1 MFRVKNRKSLIAK
14 LLFIALTFA
23 VSIGAG
29 SSTPFTPNTG
39 PSLLILGDSITWG
52 ADYFAKA
59 QKLVAGDG
67 QWVNVVL
74 DGQYSR
80 RVAFPTPNT
89 SIRMSGVKSYL
100 KLKAAG
106 LNPDAVIVALGS
118 NDVALETKVE
128 VYEKIIRDLMNTI
141 GNVPV
146 TWLTVNRRDTKA
158 IFARS
163 VTFNTVLV
171 KLTTEYPNLV
181 LSDWSAII
189 NDNPKLMAWDKVH
202 LTPTGYA
209 TRAKSYQSSAREIYE
224 RYWIA
229 TAPTTTTTTT
239 TLPTETT
246 TTIVATTATTLPAV
260 TTTIVAATTVL
271 PTTTVATTST
281 TTTLA
286 SATTTIAT
294 TTTTTIKTNP

>member
-1 MFRVKNRKSLIAK
+1 MFQIFKRKSLIAK
-14 LLFIALTFA
+14 LLLVAFTFA

-29 SSTPFTPNTG
+29 SSTPFTPNTS
-39 PSLLILGDSITWG
+39 PSLLIIGDSITWG
-52 ADYFAKA
+52 SDYFAKA

-67 QWVNVVL
+67 QWANVVV

-118 NDVALETKVE
+118 NDVAMESKIE
-128 VYEKIIRDLMNTI
+128 VYEKIIRDLMDTI

-146 TWLTVNRRDTKA
+146 TWLTVNRRDTKTIA
-158 IFARS
+158 ARS
-163 VTFNTVLV
+163 VVFNDVLI
-171 KLTTEYPNLV
+171 KLTAEYPNLV
-181 LSDWSAII
+181 LSDWYSVI
-189 NDNPKLMAWDKVH
+189 NSNLKLMAWDKVH
-202 LTPTGYA
+202 LTPTGY
-209 TRAKSYQSSAREIYE
+209 TVRAKSYQSSAREIYE

-229 TAPTTTTTTT
+229 TLPTTTTTAV
-239 TLPTETT
+239 TT
-246 TTIVATTATTLPAV
+246 TTTTVAPVVPAV
-260 TTTIVAATTVL
+260 TTTL
-271 PTTTVATTST
+271 PIE

-286 SATTTIAT
+286 TTTTIAT
-294 TTTTTIKTNP
+294 TTTLAATTTIAATTTTVKPIP

>member
-1 MFRVKNRKSLIAK
+1 MFRIFNRKSPIAK
-14 LLFIALTFA
+14 LLFVAFTFA

-29 SSTPFTPNTG
+29 SSTPFTPNTS
-39 PSLLILGDSITWG
+39 PSLLIIGDSITWG
-52 ADYFAKA
+52 SDYFAKA

-67 QWVNVVL
+67 QWANVVV

-118 NDVALETKVE
+118 NDVAMESKIE
-128 VYEKIIRDLMNTI
+128 VYEKIIRDLMDTI

-158 IFARS
+158 IFRRS
-163 VTFNTVLV
+163 VVFNSVLV
-171 KLTTEYPNLV
+171 KLTAEYPNLV
-181 LSDWSAII
+181 LSDWYSVI
-189 NDNPKLMAWDKVH
+189 NSNLKLMAWDKVH
-202 LTPTGYA
+202 LTPTGY
-209 TRAKSYQSSAREIYE
+209 TVRAKSYQSLAREIYE

-229 TAPTTTTTTT
+229 TLPTTTTTAV
-239 TLPTETT
+239 TT
-246 TTIVATTATTLPAV
+246 TTTTVSPVVPAV
-260 TTTIVAATTVL
+260 TTTL
-271 PTTTVATTST
+271 PIDTST
-281 TTTLA
+281 TIA
-286 SATTTIAT
+286 AT
-294 TTTTTIKTNP
+294 TTTTTIKTTP

>member
-1 MFRVKNRKSLIAK
+1 MFRISNKRRLAQRLVLISVA
-14 LLFIALTFA
+14 FA
-23 VSIGAG
+23 ITLGAG
-29 SSTPFTPNTG
+29 SSTPFTVGTS

-52 ADYFAKA
+52 TDYFAKA

-67 QWVNVVL
+67 QWVNVVV

-100 KLKAAG
+100 KLKDAG

-163 VTFNTVLV
+163 VVFNTVLV
-171 KLTTEYPNLV
+171 KLTSEYPNLV

-189 NDNPKLMAWDKVH
+189 NDNPKLMSWDKVH

-209 TRAKSYQSSAREIYE
+209 IRAKSYQSLARDSYE

-229 TAPTTTTTTT
+229 TAPTTTTTLPAETT
-239 TLPTETT
+239 TT
-246 TTIVATTATTLPAV
+246 TTIVTTTATTLPAV
-260 TTTIVAATTVL
+260 TTTIIAATTTVL
-271 PTTTVATTST
+271 PTTTVP
-281 TTTLA
+281 A
-286 SATTTIAT
+286 SS
-294 TTTTTIKTNP
+294 P

>member
-1 MFRVKNRKSLIAK
+1 MFQIFNRKSLIAK
-14 LLFIALTFA
+14 LLFVAFTFA

-29 SSTPFTPNTG
+29 SSTPFTPNTS
-39 PSLLILGDSITWG
+39 PSLLIIGDSITWG
-52 ADYFAKA
+52 SDYFAKA

-67 QWVNVVL
+67 QWANVVV

-118 NDVALETKVE
+118 NDVAMESKIE
-128 VYEKIIRDLMNTI
+128 VYEKIIRDLMDTI

-146 TWLTVNRRDTKA
+146 TWLTVNRRDTKTIA
-158 IFARS
+158 ARS
-163 VTFNTVLV
+163 VIFNNVLI
-171 KLTTEYPNLV
+171 KLTAEYPNLV
-181 LSDWSAII
+181 LSDWYSVI
-189 NDNPKLMAWDKVH
+189 NSNLKLMAWDKVH
-202 LTPTGYA
+202 LTPTGY
-209 TRAKSYQSSAREIYE
+209 TVRAKSYQSLARDIYE

-229 TAPTTTTTTT
+229 TLPTTTTTAV
-239 TLPTETT
+239 TT
-246 TTIVATTATTLPAV
+246 TTTTVAPVAPAV
-260 TTTIVAATTVL
+260 TTTLPIDTSTTIAATT
-271 PTTTVATTST
+271 TT

-294 TTTTTIKTNP
+294 NTTIKTTP

>member
-1 MFRVKNRKSLIAK
+1 MFRAKNRKSIIGK
-14 LLFIALTFA
+14 LLFVSLAFA
-23 VSIGAG
+23 ISVSAG

-52 ADYFAKA
+52 TDYFAKA

-67 QWVNVVL
+67 QWVNVVV

-100 KLKAAG
+100 KLKAEG

-118 NDVALETKVE
+118 NDVALETKPE
-128 VYEKIIRDLMNTI
+128 IYEKIIRDLMNTI

-146 TWLTVNRRDTKA
+146 TWLTVNRRDTKT

-163 VTFNTVLV
+163 VVFNTVLV
-171 KLTTEYPNLV
+171 KLTSEYPNLV

-189 NDNPKLMAWDKVH
+189 NDNPKLMSWDKVH
-202 LTPTGYA
+202 LTPTGYVI
-209 TRAKSYQSSAREIYE
+209 RAKSYQSLARDIYE

-229 TAPTTTTTTT
+229 TAPTTTTTLPAETT
-239 TLPTETT
+239 TT
-246 TTIVATTATTLPAV
+246 TTIVTTTATTLPAV
-260 TTTIVAATTVL
+260 TTTIIAATTTVL
-271 PTTTVATTST
+271 PTTTVP
-281 TTTLA
+281 A
-286 SATTTIAT
+286 SS
-294 TTTTTIKTNP
+294 P

>member
-1 MFRVKNRKSLIAK
+1 MLRVKNRKSLIAK
-14 LLFIALTFA
+14 LLFVALTFA
-23 VSIGAG
+23 VSVGAG

-52 ADYFAKA
+52 SDYFAKA

-118 NDVALETKVE
+118 NDVALETKPE
-128 VYEKIIRDLMNTI
+128 IYEKIIRDLMNTI

-163 VTFNTVLV
+163 VVFNTVLV
-171 KLTTEYPNLV
+171 KLTSEYPNLV

-189 NDNPKLMAWDKVH
+189 NDNPKLMSWDKVH

-209 TRAKSYQSSAREIYE
+209 IRAKSYQSLARDIYE

-229 TAPTTTTTTT
+229 TLPTTTTTAV
-239 TLPTETT
+239 TT
-246 TTIVATTATTLPAV
+246 TTTPVATTLPAV
-260 TTTIVAATTVL
+260 TTTLPIDTSTTIAATT
-271 PTTTVATTST
+271 TT
-281 TTTLA
+281 TTTLV

-294 TTTTTIKTNP
+294 NTTIKTTP

>member
-1 MFRVKNRKSLIAK
+1 MFQIFKRKSLIAK
-14 LLFIALTFA
+14 LLFVAFTFA

-29 SSTPFTPNTG
+29 SSTPFTPNTS
-39 PSLLILGDSITWG
+39 PSLLIIGDSITWG
-52 ADYFAKA
+52 SDYFAKA

-67 QWVNVVL
+67 QWANVVV

-118 NDVALETKVE
+118 NDVAMESKIE
-128 VYEKIIRDLMNTI
+128 VYEKIIRDLMDTI

-146 TWLTVNRRDTKA
+146 TWLTVNRRDTKTIA
-158 IFARS
+158 ARS
-163 VTFNTVLV
+163 VVFNNVLI
-171 KLTTEYPNLV
+171 KLTAEYPNLV
-181 LSDWSAII
+181 LSDWYSVI
-189 NDNPKLMAWDKVH
+189 NSNLKLMAWDKVH
-202 LTPTGYA
+202 LTPTGY
-209 TRAKSYQSSAREIYE
+209 TVRAKSYQSLARDIYE

-229 TAPTTTTTTT
+229 TLPTTTTTAVTTTTTTVAPVAPAVTTTLPIDTSTTIAATTTTTT
-239 TLPTETT
+239 TL
-246 TTIVATTATTLPAV
+246 V
-260 TTTIVAATTVL
+260 
-271 PTTTVATTST
+271 
-281 TTTLA
+281 

-294 TTTTTIKTNP
+294 NTTIKTTP

>member
-1 MFRVKNRKSLIAK
+1 MFRISNKRRLAQRLVLISVA
-14 LLFIALTFA
+14 FA
-23 VSIGAG
+23 ITLGAG
-29 SSTPFTPNTG
+29 SSTPFTVGTS

-52 ADYFAKA
+52 TDYFAKA

-67 QWVNVVL
+67 QWVNVVV

-100 KLKAAG
+100 KLKSAG

-163 VTFNTVLV
+163 VVFNTVLV
-171 KLTTEYPNLV
+171 KLTSEYPNLV

-189 NDNPKLMAWDKVH
+189 NDNPKLMSWDKVH

-209 TRAKSYQSSAREIYE
+209 IRAKSYQSLARDSYE

-229 TAPTTTTTTT
+229 TAPTTTTTLPAETT
-239 TLPTETT
+239 TT
-246 TTIVATTATTLPAV
+246 TTIVTTTATTLPAV
-260 TTTIVAATTVL
+260 TTTIIAATTTVL
-271 PTTTVATTST
+271 PTTTVP
-281 TTTLA
+281 A
-286 SATTTIAT
+286 SS
-294 TTTTTIKTNP
+294 P

>member
-1 MFRVKNRKSLIAK
+1 MFRISNKRRLAQRLVLISVA
-14 LLFIALTFA
+14 FA
-23 VSIGAG
+23 ITLGAG
-29 SSTPFTPNTG
+29 SSTPFTVGTS

-52 ADYFAKA
+52 TDYFAKA

-67 QWVNVVL
+67 QWVNVVV

-100 KLKAAG
+100 KLKSAG

-163 VTFNTVLV
+163 VVFNTVLV
-171 KLTTEYPNLV
+171 KLTSEYPNLV

-189 NDNPKLMAWDKVH
+189 NDNPKLMSWDKVH

-209 TRAKSYQSSAREIYE
+209 IRAKSYQSLARDSYE

-229 TAPTTTTTTT
+229 TTPTTTT
-239 TLPTETT
+239 TLPAETT
-246 TTIVATTATTLPAV
+246 TVAPIVPAV
-260 TTTIVAATTVL
+260 TTTLPSDTSTTVAAT
-271 PTTTVATTST
+271 T

-294 TTTTTIKTNP
+294 ATTTTVKTTP

>member
-1 MFRVKNRKSLIAK
+1 MLRTKNKKSLIAK
-14 LLFIALTFA
+14 LLFVAFTFA
-23 VSIGAG
+23 VTIGAG

-52 ADYFAKA
+52 SDYFAKA

-118 NDVALETKVE
+118 NDVALETKPE
-128 VYEKIIRDLMNTI
+128 IYEKIIRDLMNTI

-158 IFARS
+158 IAARS
-163 VTFNTVLV
+163 VIFNKILIKMTA
-171 KLTTEYPNLV
+171 EYPNLV
-181 LSDWSAII
+181 LSDWYSVI
-189 NDNPKLMAWDKVH
+189 NSNLKLMAWDKVH

-209 TRAKSYQSSAREIYE
+209 IRAKSYQSLARDIYE

-229 TAPTTTTTTT
+229 TAPTTTTTAV
-239 TLPTETT
+239 TT
-246 TTIVATTATTLPAV
+246 TTTPAATTLPAV
-260 TTTIVAATTVL
+260 TTTLPSDTSTTVAATT
-271 PTTTVATTST
+271 TT

-294 TTTTTIKTNP
+294 TTTTTIKTTP

>member
-1 MFRVKNRKSLIAK
+1 MPRVKNRKSLIAK
-14 LLFIALTFA
+14 LLFVALTFA
-23 VSIGAG
+23 VSVGAG

-52 ADYFAKA
+52 SDYFAKA

-118 NDVALETKVE
+118 NDVALETKPE
-128 VYEKIIRDLMNTI
+128 IYEKIIRDLMNTI

-163 VTFNTVLV
+163 VVFNTVLV
-171 KLTTEYPNLV
+171 KLTSEYPNLV
-181 LSDWSAII
+181 ISDWSAII
-189 NDNPKLMAWDKVH
+189 NDNPKLMSWDKVH

-209 TRAKSYQSSAREIYE
+209 IRAKSYQSLARDIYE

-229 TAPTTTTTTT
+229 TLPTTTTTAV
-239 TLPTETT
+239 TT
-246 TTIVATTATTLPAV
+246 TTTPVATTLPAV
-260 TTTIVAATTVL
+260 TTTL
-271 PTTTVATTST
+271 PIDTSTTVATATTIAT

-294 TTTTTIKTNP
+294 ATTTTVKTTP

>member
-1 MFRVKNRKSLIAK
+1 MLRTKNKKSLIAK
-14 LLFIALTFA
+14 LLFVAFTFA
-23 VSIGAG
+23 VTIGAG

-52 ADYFAKA
+52 SDYFAKA

-100 KLKAAG
+100 KLKDAG

-118 NDVALETKVE
+118 NDVALETKPE
-128 VYEKIIRDLMNTI
+128 IYEKIIRDLMNTI

-158 IFARS
+158 IAARS
-163 VTFNTVLV
+163 VIFNKILIKMTA
-171 KLTTEYPNLV
+171 EYPNLV
-181 LSDWSAII
+181 LSDWYSVI
-189 NDNPKLMAWDKVH
+189 NSNLKLMAWDKVH

-209 TRAKSYQSSAREIYE
+209 IRAKSYQSLARDIYE

-229 TAPTTTTTTT
+229 TLPTTTTTSSTVVATTLPTTT
-239 TLPTETT
+239 TLPIDTSTTVAT
-246 TTIVATTATTLPAV
+246 TTILP
-260 TTTIVAATTVL
+260 T
-271 PTTTVATTST
+271 TTTVATT
-281 TTTLA
+281 TTLA
-286 SATTTIAT
+286 KTT
-294 TTTTTIKTNP
+294 P

>member
-1 MFRVKNRKSLIAK
+1 MFQIFKRKSLIAK
-14 LLFIALTFA
+14 LLFVAFTFA

-29 SSTPFTPNTG
+29 SSTPFTPNTS
-39 PSLLILGDSITWG
+39 PSLLIIGDSITWG
-52 ADYFAKA
+52 SDYFAKA

-67 QWVNVVL
+67 QWANVVV

-118 NDVALETKVE
+118 NDVAMESKIE
-128 VYEKIIRDLMNTI
+128 VYEKIIRDLMDTI

-146 TWLTVNRRDTKA
+146 TWLTVNRRDTKTIA
-158 IFARS
+158 ARS
-163 VTFNTVLV
+163 VIFNNVLI
-171 KLTTEYPNLV
+171 KLTAEYPNLV
-181 LSDWSAII
+181 LSDWYSVI
-189 NDNPKLMAWDKVH
+189 NSNLKLMAWDKVH
-202 LTPTGYA
+202 LTPTGY
-209 TRAKSYQSSAREIYE
+209 TVRAKSYQSSAREIYE

-229 TAPTTTTTTT
+229 TLPTTTTTAV
-239 TLPTETT
+239 TT
-246 TTIVATTATTLPAV
+246 TTTTVAPVVPAV
-260 TTTIVAATTVL
+260 TTTL
-271 PTTTVATTST
+271 PIE

-286 SATTTIAT
+286 TTTTIAT
-294 TTTTTIKTNP
+294 TTTLAATTTIAATTTTVKPIP

>member
-1 MFRVKNRKSLIAK
+1 MFRISNKRRLDQRLVLISVA
-14 LLFIALTFA
+14 FA
-23 VSIGAG
+23 ITLGAG
-29 SSTPFTPNTG
+29 SSTPFTVGTS

-52 ADYFAKA
+52 TDYFAKA

-67 QWVNVVL
+67 QWVNVVV

-100 KLKAAG
+100 KLKSAG

-163 VTFNTVLV
+163 VVFNTVLV
-171 KLTTEYPNLV
+171 KLTSEYPNLV

-189 NDNPKLMAWDKVH
+189 NDNPKLMSWDKVH

-209 TRAKSYQSSAREIYE
+209 IRAKSYQSLARDSYE

-229 TAPTTTTTTT
+229 TAPTTTTTLPAETT
-239 TLPTETT
+239 TT
-246 TTIVATTATTLPAV
+246 TTIVTTTATTLPAV
-260 TTTIVAATTVL
+260 TTTIIAATTTVL
-271 PTTTVATTST
+271 PTTTVP
-281 TTTLA
+281 A
-286 SATTTIAT
+286 SS
-294 TTTTTIKTNP
+294 P

>member
-1 MFRVKNRKSLIAK
+1 MLRTKNKKSLIAK
-14 LLFIALTFA
+14 LLFVAFTFA
-23 VSIGAG
+23 VTIGAG

-52 ADYFAKA
+52 SDYFAKA

-100 KLKAAG
+100 KLKDAG

-118 NDVALETKVE
+118 NDVALETKPE
-128 VYEKIIRDLMNTI
+128 IYEKIIRDLMNTI

-158 IFARS
+158 IAARS
-163 VTFNTVLV
+163 VIFNKILIKMTA
-171 KLTTEYPNLV
+171 EYPNLV
-181 LSDWSAII
+181 LSDWYSVI
-189 NDNPKLMAWDKVH
+189 NSNLKLMAWDKVH

-209 TRAKSYQSSAREIYE
+209 IRAKSYQSLARDIYE
-224 RYWIA
+224 RYWVA
-229 TAPTTTTTTT
+229 TAPTTTTPAVITTT
-239 TLPTETT
+239 TT
-246 TTIVATTATTLPAV
+246 VATTLPAV
-260 TTTIVAATTVL
+260 TTTL
-271 PTTTVATTST
+271 PSDTSTTVATAT
-281 TTTLA
+281 TIATNTTLA

-294 TTTTTIKTNP
+294 ATTTTIKTTP

>member
-1 MFRVKNRKSLIAK
+1 MFRISNKRRLAQRLVLISVA
-14 LLFIALTFA
+14 FA
-23 VSIGAG
+23 VTLGAG
-29 SSTPFTPNTG
+29 SSTPFTVGTS

-52 ADYFAKA
+52 TDYFAKA

-67 QWVNVVL
+67 QWVNVVV

-128 VYEKIIRDLMNTI
+128 VYEKIIRELMNTI

-146 TWLTVNRRDTKA
+146 TWLTINRRDTKA

-163 VTFNTVLV
+163 VVFNTVLV
-171 KLTTEYPNLV
+171 KLTSEYPNLV

-189 NDNPKLMAWDKVH
+189 NDNPKLMSWDKVH

-209 TRAKSYQSSAREIYE
+209 IRAKSYQSLARDSYE

-229 TAPTTTTTTT
+229 TAPTTTTTLPAETT
-239 TLPTETT
+239 TT
-246 TTIVATTATTLPAV
+246 TTIVTTTATTLPAV
-260 TTTIVAATTVL
+260 TTTIIAATTTVL
-271 PTTTVATTST
+271 PTTTVP
-281 TTTLA
+281 A
-286 SATTTIAT
+286 SS
-294 TTTTTIKTNP
+294 P

>member
-1 MFRVKNRKSLIAK
+1 MPRVKNRKSLIAK
-14 LLFIALTFA
+14 LLFVALTFA
-23 VSIGAG
+23 VSVGAG

-52 ADYFAKA
+52 SDYFAKA

-118 NDVALETKVE
+118 NDVALETKPE
-128 VYEKIIRDLMNTI
+128 IYEKIIRDLMNTI

-163 VTFNTVLV
+163 VVFNTVLV
-171 KLTTEYPNLV
+171 KLTSEYPNLV

-189 NDNPKLMAWDKVH
+189 NDNPKLMSWDKVH

-209 TRAKSYQSSAREIYE
+209 IRAKSYQSLARDIYE

-229 TAPTTTTTTT
+229 TLPTTTTTAV
-239 TLPTETT
+239 TT
-246 TTIVATTATTLPAV
+246 TTTPVATTLPAV
-260 TTTIVAATTVL
+260 TTTLPIDTSTTIAATT
-271 PTTTVATTST
+271 TT
-281 TTTLA
+281 TTTLV

-294 TTTTTIKTNP
+294 NTTIKTTP

>member
-1 MFRVKNRKSLIAK
+1 MFRNINRRSLVTK
-14 LLFIALTFA
+14 LLLVAITFA
-23 VSIGAG
+23 VTTGAG
-29 SSTPFTPNTG
+29 SSTPFTPNTS
-39 PSLLILGDSITWG
+39 PSLLIIGDSITWG
-52 ADYFAKA
+52 SDYFAKA

-67 QWVNVVL
+67 QWANVVV

-89 SIRMSGVKSYL
+89 SIRMSGVKSFL

-106 LNPDAVIVALGS
+106 LNPDSVIVALGS
-118 NDVALETKVE
+118 NDVALETKAE
-128 VYEKIIRDLMNTI
+128 TYEKIIRDLMNTI

-163 VTFNTVLV
+163 VVFNTVLV
-171 KLTTEYPNLV
+171 KLTAEYPNLV
-181 LSDWSAII
+181 ISDWSAII

-202 LTPTGYA
+202 LTQTGYSI
-209 TRAKSYQSSAREIYE
+209 RAKSYQSSAREIYE

-229 TAPTTTTTTT
+229 TTPTTTTIAVTTTTTTVSPVVPAVTTTLPIDTSTTIAATTTTTT
-239 TLPTETT
+239 TL
-246 TTIVATTATTLPAV
+246 V
-260 TTTIVAATTVL
+260 
-271 PTTTVATTST
+271 
-281 TTTLA
+281 

-294 TTTTTIKTNP
+294 TTTIKTTP

>member
-181 LSDWSAII
+181 LSDWSAVI

-202 LTPTGYA
+202 LTPTGY
-209 TRAKSYQSSAREIYE
+209 TVRAKSYQSLAREIYE

-229 TAPTTTTTTT
+229 TLPTTTTTAV
-239 TLPTETT
+239 TT
-246 TTIVATTATTLPAV
+246 TTTTVSPVVPAV
-260 TTTIVAATTVL
+260 TTTLPIDT
-271 PTTTVATTST
+271 PTTITT

-286 SATTTIAT
+286 SVTTTIAT
-294 TTTTTIKTNP
+294 TISTNTTIKTTP

>member
-1 MFRVKNRKSLIAK
+1 MSQRSNKRRLPQRLILIAV
-14 LLFIALTFA
+14 AFA
-23 VSIGAG
+23 VSLGAG
-29 SSTPFTPNTG
+29 SSTPFTVGTS

-52 ADYFAKA
+52 SDYFAKA

-67 QWVNVVL
+67 QWANVVV

-89 SIRMSGVKSYL
+89 SIRMSGVKTYL

-118 NDVALETKVE
+118 NDVALETKAE
-128 VYEKIIRDLMNTI
+128 TYEKVIRDLMNTI

-163 VTFNTVLV
+163 VVFNSVLV
-171 KLTTEYPNLV
+171 KLTAEYPNLV
-181 LSDWSAII
+181 LSDWSSMI
-189 NDNPKLMAWDKVH
+189 NANLKLMSWDKVH

-209 TRAKSYQSSAREIYE
+209 VRAKSYQSLARDSYE

-229 TAPTTTTTTT
+229 TAPTTTTTLPAETT
-239 TLPTETT
+239 TTTT
-246 TTIVATTATTLPAV
+246 TTIVTTTATTLPAV
-260 TTTIVAATTVL
+260 TTTIIAATTTVL
-271 PTTTVATTST
+271 PTTTVP
-281 TTTLA
+281 A
-286 SATTTIAT
+286 SS
-294 TTTTTIKTNP
+294 P

>member
-1 MFRVKNRKSLIAK
+1 MLWVKNKKSLIAK
-14 LLFIALTFA
+14 LMFVALSFA
-23 VSIGAG
+23 VSVGAG

-52 ADYFAKA
+52 SDYFAKA

-67 QWVNVVL
+67 QWANVVV

-89 SIRMSGVKSYL
+89 SIRMSGVKTYL

-118 NDVALETKVE
+118 NDVALETKPE
-128 VYEKIIRDLMNTI
+128 IYEKIIRDLMNTI

-163 VTFNTVLV
+163 VVFNTVLV
-171 KLTTEYPNLV
+171 KLANEYPNLV
-181 LSDWSAII
+181 VSDWSAII
-189 NDNPKLMAWDKVH
+189 NDNPKLMSWDKVH
-202 LTPTGYA
+202 LTTTGYKL
-209 TRAKSYQSSAREIYE
+209 RAKSYQSLARDIYE
-224 RYWIA
+224 RYWVA
-229 TAPTTTTTTT
+229 TAPTTTTTAVTTTTTTVATALPAVTT
-239 TLPTETT
+239 TLPTETS
-246 TTIVATTATTLPAV
+246 P
-260 TTTIVAATTVL
+260 
-271 PTTTVATTST
+271 
-281 TTTLA
+281 
-286 SATTTIAT
+286 T
-294 TTTTTIKTNP
+294 TTTTTISAPTTSSAP

>member
-1 MFRVKNRKSLIAK
+1 MFRISNKRRLAQRLVLISVA
-14 LLFIALTFA
+14 FA
-23 VSIGAG
+23 ITLGAG
-29 SSTPFTPNTG
+29 SSTPFTVGTS

-52 ADYFAKA
+52 TDYFAKA

-67 QWVNVVL
+67 QWVNVVV

-100 KLKAAG
+100 KLKSAG

-163 VTFNTVLV
+163 VVFNTVLV
-171 KLTTEYPNLV
+171 KLTSEYPNLV

-189 NDNPKLMAWDKVH
+189 NDNPKLMSWDKVH

-209 TRAKSYQSSAREIYE
+209 IRAKSYQSLARDSYE

-229 TAPTTTTTTT
+229 TTPTTTT
-239 TLPTETT
+239 TLPAETT
-246 TTIVATTATTLPAV
+246 TVPPIVPAV
-260 TTTIVAATTVL
+260 TTTLPSDTSTTVAAT
-271 PTTTVATTST
+271 T

-294 TTTTTIKTNP
+294 ATTTTVKTTP